1 MQIYRSIGVEARM
14 TRGRQHSCV
23 QIYAS
28 TLSNLGFSL
37 IDLRNV
43 DHRAFLTRLKN
54 KPTLHLS
61 IVLFG

>member
-43 DHRAFLTRLKN
+43 DHRAFSFKN